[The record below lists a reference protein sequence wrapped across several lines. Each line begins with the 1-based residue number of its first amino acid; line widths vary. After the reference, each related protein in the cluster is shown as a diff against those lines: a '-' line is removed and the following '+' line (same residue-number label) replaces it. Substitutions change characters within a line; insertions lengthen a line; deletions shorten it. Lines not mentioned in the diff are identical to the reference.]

1 MNDLIAKILDIHGVG
16 YKICVLHSKNAAD
29 MDLKPRDR
37 ITLNY
42 GGMGTNFILD
52 ITDTIVKPGE
62 VGIPREIAYN
72 LGIVDGALVKI
83 SPSSPPVSIS
93 YIKKKMQGAALS
105 KDEIESIVRDSVN
118 YELTELE
125 IAAFLMAEQFVG
137 MNLDEIV
144 YLTEAMVNTGERIH
158 FDEPVY
164 DVHSVG
170 GVPGNSKASILIV
183 PIVASAGILIPK
195 TSSRAITS
203 PAGTADTME
212 VLARVDLTPREVK
225 EVALKTRGVLVWGGR
240 LNLAPAD
247 DIYVRIEHI
256 LGIDPEPQMVAS
268 ILSKKLAMDAKF
280 VLIDLP
286 VGPKAKVESMD
297 DAKRLARLLSDV
309 AERLNMN
316 VKCAI
321 TYGGQP
327 LGYTV
332 GPALEAREALEA
344 LEGKGSM
351 SLVEKAL
358 SLAGLIIEAAN
369 IVPKGSGYNTA
380 KDILTSGKALKKLR
394 EIISAQ
400 GGNPNIR
407 PDEIPIGDKTIS
419 LYAPI
424 DGYVTGIDNSAITA
438 IARAAGAPSDKG
450 AGVRLYYKAGYKVK
464 KGEPILT
471 IHAENNIKLNN
482 AYMLAQRLRPII
494 IEGMLLGTFPEE

>member
-1 MNDLIAKILDIHGVG
+1 MNNLVAKILDIHGAG
-16 YKICVLHSKNAAD
+16 YKVCVLHSKNARD

-42 GGMGTNFILD
+42 GGKETNFILD
-52 ITDTIVKPGE
+52 VTETIVKPGE

-72 LGIVDGALVKI
+72 LGIIDGSLINV
-83 SPSSPPVSIS
+83 SPSSLPVSIS
-93 YIKKKMQGAALS
+93 YIKKKMKGTILS

-144 YLTEAMVNTGERIH
+144 YLTEAMVNTGERIR

-164 DVHSVG
+164 DVHSIG
-170 GVPGNSKASILIV
+170 GVPGNSKASILVV

-225 EVALKTRGVLVWGGR
+225 EIALKTRGVLVWGGR

-247 DIYVRIEHI
+247 DIYVKIEHI

-268 ILSKKLAMDAKF
+268 ILSKKLAIDAKF

-286 VGPKAKVESMD
+286 IGPKAKVENMD
-297 DAKRLARLLSDV
+297 DARKLARLLSDV
-309 AERLNMN
+309 AERLSISI
-316 VKCAI
+316 KCAI

-358 SLAGLIIEAAN
+358 SLASLIIEAAN
-369 IVPKGSGYNTA
+369 IVPKGSGYNIA
-380 KDILTSGKALKKLR
+380 KDILTSGKALKKFR
-394 EIISAQ
+394 EIIDAQ
-400 GGNPNIR
+400 GGNPNIK
-407 PDEIPIGDKTIS
+407 PDDIPVGDKTIS
-419 LYAPI
+419 LYAPV
-424 DGYVTGIDNSAITA
+424 DGYITGTDNSAITA

-450 AGVRLYYKAGYKVK
+450 AGVRLYYKAGHKVK

-471 IHAENNIKLNN
+471 IHAESSIKLNN
-482 AYMLAQRLRPII
+482 AYMLAQRLKPII

>member
-1 MNDLIAKILDIHGVG
+1 MERMIAKILDIHGTG
-16 YKICVLHSKNAAD
+16 YRVCVIHSKDAKD
-29 MDLKPRDR
+29 IDLKPRDR
-37 ITLNY
+37 IALNY
-42 GGMGTNFILD
+42 GGKETNFIVD
-52 ITDTIVKPGE
+52 ITETIVNPGE
-62 VGIPREIAYN
+62 IGIPREVAYN
-72 LGIVDGALVKI
+72 LGINEGAIVKI
-83 SPSSPPVSIS
+83 SPASPPLSIS
-93 YIKKKMQGAALS
+93 YIKKKMKGIELT
-105 KDEIESIVRDSVN
+105 KDEIESIIEDSVN

-125 IAAFLMAEQFVG
+125 MAAFLMAEQFVG
-137 MNLDEIV
+137 MSLNEIV
-144 YLTEAMVNTGERIH
+144 HLTEAMVNTGERIR
-158 FDEPVY
+158 FGEPVY
-164 DVHSVG
+164 DVHSIG

-183 PIVASAGILIPK
+183 PIVAAAGILIPK

-225 EVALKTRGVLVWGGR
+225 EVALKTRGALVWGGR

-247 DIYVRIEHI
+247 DIYVRIEHV

-286 VGPKAKVESMD
+286 VGAKAKVETMD
-297 DAKRLARLLSDV
+297 QAKKLARLLSDV
-309 AERLNMN
+309 AEQLNMN

-327 LGYTV
+327 LGYTI

-358 SLAGLIIEAAN
+358 SLSGLIIEAAN
-369 IVPKGSGYNTA
+369 VAPKGTGYNIA
-380 KDILTSGKALKKLR
+380 KDILTSGKALVKLR
-394 EIISAQ
+394 EIIEAQ
-400 GGNPNIR
+400 GGNPNIK
-407 PDEIPIGDKTIS
+407 PDDIPIGDKTADI
-419 LYAPI
+419 YAPI

-438 IARAAGAPSDKG
+438 IARAAGAPVDKG
-450 AGVRLYYKAGYKVK
+450 AGVKLYYKAGYKVK

-471 IHAENNIKLNN
+471 IYAESSTKLSN
-482 AYMLAQRLRPII
+482 AYTLAQRLRPIL

>member
-1 MNDLIAKILDIHGVG
+1 MERMIAKILDIHGTG
-16 YKICVLHSKNAAD
+16 YRVCVIHSKDAKD
-29 MDLKPRDR
+29 IDLKPRDR
-37 ITLNY
+37 IALNY
-42 GGMGTNFILD
+42 GGKETNFIVD
-52 ITDTIVKPGE
+52 ITETIVNPGE
-62 VGIPREIAYN
+62 IGIPREVAYN
-72 LGIVDGALVKI
+72 LGINEGAIVKI
-83 SPSSPPVSIS
+83 SPASPPLSIS
-93 YIKKKMQGAALS
+93 YIKKKMKGIELT
-105 KDEIESIVRDSVN
+105 KDEIESIIEDSVN

-125 IAAFLMAEQFVG
+125 MAAFLMAEQFVG
-137 MNLDEIV
+137 MSLNEIV
-144 YLTEAMVNTGERIH
+144 HLTEAMVNTGERIR
-158 FDEPVY
+158 FGEPVY
-164 DVHSVG
+164 DVHSIG

-183 PIVASAGILIPK
+183 PIVAAAGILIPK

-212 VLARVDLTPREVK
+212 VLARVDLT
-225 EVALKTRGVLVWGGR
+225 TRGALVWGGR

-247 DIYVRIEHI
+247 DIYVRIEHV

-286 VGPKAKVESMD
+286 VGAKAKVETMD
-297 DAKRLARLLSDV
+297 QAKKLARLLSDV
-309 AERLNMN
+309 AEQLNMN

-327 LGYTV
+327 LGYTI

-358 SLAGLIIEAAN
+358 SLSGLIIEAAN
-369 IVPKGSGYNTA
+369 VAPKGTGYNIA
-380 KDILTSGKALKKLR
+380 KDILTSGKALVKLR
-394 EIISAQ
+394 EIIEAQ
-400 GGNPNIR
+400 GGNPNIK
-407 PDEIPIGDKTIS
+407 PDDIPIGDKTADI
-419 LYAPI
+419 YAPI

-438 IARAAGAPSDKG
+438 IARAAGAPVDKG
-450 AGVRLYYKAGYKVK
+450 AGVKLYYKAGYKVK

-471 IHAENNIKLNN
+471 IYAESSTKLSN
-482 AYMLAQRLRPII
+482 AYTLAQRLRPIL